1 MDLSIIDRIDP
12 AVLVALGIGLGTA
25 VLLALIVV
33 IIVLVRRTTATQQAL
48 GDMGGQVSHLAE
60 TARHMGAGQAELT
73 GRLSQIA
80 EQSASAQSQL
90 AERLQAQERQI
101 SKSLEERLSAVS
113 SKVHETLEKNAHQTA
128 NTMSD
133 LRTRLAMIDEAR
145 KTIAELSTE
154 VVGLQ
159 DILSNKQ
166 SRGAFGEVQLM
177 DIVTGILPPSAYEF
191 QATLAGGRRPDC
203 LLKLPNP
210 PGPIVIDAKF
220 PLESYRALTAAKD
233 EAARIQAART
243 FTKDVSVHVANI
255 AERYIVPGETA
266 ESALMF
272 LPSEAVYAELHA
284 RFPNVVEESY
294 RRRVWIVSPT
304 TLMAT
309 LNTVRAVLKDVHM
322 REQAGVIQ
330 SELLHLLKDVERLDQ
345 RVEKLQNHFSQ
356 ADRDIRDIRISTDKV
371 KRRGEKIDG
380 LQFDDTADPSE
391 ALEPPRPKVVGE

>member
-1 MDLSIIDRIDP
+1 MDLSIIDRTEP

-25 VLLALIVV
+25 VLLALIVT
-33 IIVLVRRTTATQQAL
+33 IIVLVRRAAATERAL
-48 GDMGGQVSHLAE
+48 GDMGGQVMQLAD
-60 TARHMGAGQAELT
+60 TAARMGAGQSELT
-73 GRLSQIA
+73 GRLRQIA
-80 EQSASAQSQL
+80 EQSATAQTQL

-101 SKSLEERLSAVS
+101 SKSLEERLAAVS
-113 SKVHETLEKNAHQTA
+113 TRVHESLEKSANQTA
-128 NTMSD
+128 TTMGD
-133 LRTRLAMIDEAR
+133 LKTRLAMIDEAR

-166 SRGAFGEVQLM
+166 SRGVFGEVQLM

-233 EAARIQAART
+233 EAARVQAART

-255 AERYIVPGETA
+255 ADRYIVPGETA

-330 SELLHLLKDVERLDQ
+330 AELLHLLKDVERLDG
-345 RVEKLQNHFSQ
+345 RVEKLQTHFAQ

-380 LQFDDTADPSE
+380 LQFDEATDAAE
-391 ALEPPRPKVVGE
+391 ALQPPRPKVVGE